1 MPLNGPLNIGAMIM
15 LNCG

>member
-1 MPLNGPLNIGAMIM
+1 MPLDGPLNIGAMIM